1 MTTKNRGNSK
11 GHLLAMSI
19 VAAVLAGVLV
29 FVSLHFDVI
38 PHPFS
43 RERTYIDSLVRI
55 MFAIAS
61 VFFAGIVTVFAYSLI
76 FFRRRPG
83 DDGYGKPTRGNPQL
97 ELAWTLVP
105 LAVVI
110 GLSISGGIVLAAMD
124 RPAEPAGSELQV
136 KVLAF
141 RFGWQFSYP
150 QYGNA
155 TVYELE
161 MPVNRRVHFLIQSK
175 DVVHSFWVQ
184 DLGPKQDAVPGLTTE
199 LYVTPTKVG
208 DYQVECSQLCG
219 SGHTY
224 MTAPVHVVS
233 DSDFQAWVT
242 KQPPPTTTL
251 PRPTPST
258 PTPVPSTEVTVNLSA
273 KNIAFSLATIQ
284 VSAGAMVTVNFDNQ
298 DASTP
303 HNFAVYTDSSAT
315 KSIFV
320 GKVISGPSKTV
331 YTFMAP
337 STPGAYFFRCDV
349 HPTIMTGTFV
359 VE

>member
-1 MTTKNRGNSK
+1 
-11 GHLLAMSI
+11 MSLVAAA
-19 VAAVLAGVLV
+19 VAAVLV
-29 FVSLHFDVI
+29 FVFLHFDFI

-43 RERTYIDSLVRI
+43 RERTYIDSLVRT

-61 VFFAGIVTVFAYSLI
+61 VFFAGIVTVFTYSLI

-83 DDGYGKPTRGNPQL
+83 DDGFGKPSRGNTPL

-124 RPAEPAGSELQV
+124 KPGETSDNELQV
-136 KVLAF
+136 QVLAF
-141 RFGWQFSYP
+141 RFGWQFTYP
-150 QYGNA
+150 QYGDVSA
-155 TVYELE
+155 FELE

-184 DLGPKQDAVPGLTTE
+184 DLGPKQDAVPGMTTE

-219 SGHTY
+219 YGHTY

-242 KQPPPTTTL
+242 KQPPPATTPPQAT
-251 PRPTPST
+251 TST

-273 KNIAFSLATIQ
+273 KNIAFSLVTIQ
-284 VSAGAMVTVNFDNQ
+284 VSAGAMVMVNFDNQ

-320 GKVISGPSKTV
+320 GKVISGPSRTV

-337 STPGAYFFRCDV
+337 STPGTYFFRCDV

-359 VE
+359 VK